1 MPSVPSGDFSKKK
14 NAECSL
20 LVLNPEWVEIRIF
33 YIFLAKIIF
42 LIFHVCFHF
51 ELISGLIQFVAVG
64 FVRHKPNIIHP
75 ITSYQ
80 NLVIPKTFAHTK
92 ILLGFK
98 PNASHHCQK
107 LLIPMCQN
115 LMIQRTEQ
123 ALVLFELYISN
134 QTTHFQVCLHP
145 KKKKK
150 EDHHNF
156 FFHTNTCF
164 SLSHYSG
171 LQSNKA

>member
-1 MPSVPSGDFSKKK
+1 M
-14 NAECSL
+14 
-20 LVLNPEWVEIRIF
+20 LNPEWVEIRIF

-145 KKKKK
+145 PPQKKKKK
-150 EDHHNF
+150 KKII
-156 FFHTNTCF
+156 TTF
-164 SLSHYSG
+164 SSTQTHVFLWHIT
-171 LQSNKA
+171 QASNQTRPNLPPPAGRKTILCVE